1 MLNLGVLSFSLF
13 VVAYPSFGARLAD
26 VGATR
31 NRCCPFGEPR
41 AAWRIAASAAAA
53 SSRQPTTP
61 PPRRRHAARAAPRA
75 ALCPHHLGSPCGFA
89 TSRNMSDDHG
99 ATRKTD
105 RTSQELDAVRAMVAE
120 MRRDIAALRAELG
133 PDAAPHHVAPW
144 PTPASA
150 YASIPTV
157 PRV

>member
-1 MLNLGVLSFSLF
+1 
-13 VVAYPSFGARLAD
+13 
-26 VGATR
+26 
-31 NRCCPFGEPR
+31 
-41 AAWRIAASAAAA
+41 
-53 SSRQPTTP
+53 
-61 PPRRRHAARAAPRA
+61 
-75 ALCPHHLGSPCGFA
+75 
-89 TSRNMSDDHG
+89 MSDDHG
-99 ATRKTD
+99 ATRRETD

>member
-1 MLNLGVLSFSLF
+1 
-13 VVAYPSFGARLAD
+13 
-26 VGATR
+26 
-31 NRCCPFGEPR
+31 
-41 AAWRIAASAAAA
+41 
-53 SSRQPTTP
+53 
-61 PPRRRHAARAAPRA
+61 
-75 ALCPHHLGSPCGFA
+75 
-89 TSRNMSDDHG
+89 MSDDHG

-144 PTPASA
+144 PTAASA

>member
-1 MLNLGVLSFSLF
+1 
-13 VVAYPSFGARLAD
+13 
-26 VGATR
+26 
-31 NRCCPFGEPR
+31 
-41 AAWRIAASAAAA
+41 
-53 SSRQPTTP
+53 
-61 PPRRRHAARAAPRA
+61 
-75 ALCPHHLGSPCGFA
+75 
-89 TSRNMSDDHG
+89 MSDDHG

-133 PDAAPHHVAPW
+133 PDATPMHVSPW
-144 PTPASA
+144 PTAASA

>member
-1 MLNLGVLSFSLF
+1 
-13 VVAYPSFGARLAD
+13 
-26 VGATR
+26 
-31 NRCCPFGEPR
+31 
-41 AAWRIAASAAAA
+41 
-53 SSRQPTTP
+53 
-61 PPRRRHAARAAPRA
+61 
-75 ALCPHHLGSPCGFA
+75 
-89 TSRNMSDDHG
+89 MSDDHG

-133 PDAAPHHVAPW
+133 SDAAPHHVAPW

-150 YASIPTV
+150 YASLPTV

>member
-1 MLNLGVLSFSLF
+1 MELLPL
-13 VVAYPSFGARLAD
+13 R
-26 VGATR
+26 
-31 NRCCPFGEPR
+31 R
-41 AAWRIAASAAAA
+41 AARCLAHHRLRRCRELTIAHDAAAA
-53 SSRQPTTP
+53 AAATPSPLRAPHSVRTTL
-61 PPRRRHAARAAPRA
+61 AAPVA
-75 ALCPHHLGSPCGFA
+75 SP

-133 PDAAPHHVAPW
+133 PDAAPMHVAPW
-144 PTPASA
+144 PTAASA

>member
-1 MLNLGVLSFSLF
+1 
-13 VVAYPSFGARLAD
+13 
-26 VGATR
+26 
-31 NRCCPFGEPR
+31 
-41 AAWRIAASAAAA
+41 
-53 SSRQPTTP
+53 
-61 PPRRRHAARAAPRA
+61 
-75 ALCPHHLGSPCGFA
+75 
-89 TSRNMSDDHG
+89 MSDDHG

-133 PDAAPHHVAPW
+133 PDAAPMHVAPW
-144 PTPASA
+144 PTAASA

>member
-1 MLNLGVLSFSLF
+1 
-13 VVAYPSFGARLAD
+13 
-26 VGATR
+26 
-31 NRCCPFGEPR
+31 
-41 AAWRIAASAAAA
+41 
-53 SSRQPTTP
+53 
-61 PPRRRHAARAAPRA
+61 
-75 ALCPHHLGSPCGFA
+75 
-89 TSRNMSDDHG
+89 MSDDHG

-133 PDAAPHHVAPW
+133 PDAAPLPVAPW
-144 PTPASA
+144 PTAASA